1 MNREGFIEGLSTKNK
16 GFHLDNEEAVRNIM
30 IDIITEEYG
39 KDTDTIRLLKCNPA
53 SKRLC
58 TIALNRLKLKGLDIL
73 TSDNIED
80 AKKIIKGYYI
90 GDAPRIEF
98 GKDKIWYSFDEPD
111 YIGRDREV
119 YNGFHVYKNGENEYI
134 FINEKY
140 EIFSYGGPSYKLTR
154 IFNDSGLQT
163 AEICSLGYGE
173 PGEEGYILKKPEIKE
188 LRDLYTLQY
197 IRCDGKIAVGEDG
210 SIRFN
215 EKDKVDD
222 YIIYIPKTTEDP
234 CFIPEIEGVRAG
246 TIADDIKVIPT
257 NEDIALKFKE
267 DCKNSQDFR
276 NLPEFKKLNQ
286 EAR

>member
-134 FINEKY
+134 FINEK
-140 EIFSYGGPSYKLTR
+140 
-154 IFNDSGLQT
+154 
-163 AEICSLGYGE
+163 
-173 PGEEGYILKKPEIKE
+173 
-188 LRDLYTLQY
+188 
-197 IRCDGKIAVGEDG
+197 
-210 SIRFN
+210 
-215 EKDKVDD
+215 DKVDD